1 MIKFILSVCTLCI
14 LLTNSYSQ
22 SPTPFA
28 CLGSDGF
35 GYYSSSAT
43 SSLSGAILTYSSS
56 RISKIT
62 TSTGNRVTLCDAT
75 TIGIALNGLAFN
87 PHDNFLYAASRY
99 DATQFSGK
107 LYRIGENCQ
116 KLEIP
121 VTGAIVKFNTN
132 NINTIDA
139 EGGNISSATFDLD
152 NHYYVNT
159 SFTNTSSTGFRNK
172 LQTIKIVSNTALV
185 QSTVTLT
192 CPSCITNKLRVTDII
207 FDEGSGL
214 LLGSNKETD
223 KLYSINTSTGVLLE
237 IGTTGITSSIV
248 GIYKNRD
255 GNVRAIAQNG
265 NIYSVNASTGAF
277 SFLSTTNTLNSGN
290 ADAASGCYAPPN
302 ISGNLYID
310 ANGLIDYTV
319 NGIDT
324 NMAGTTIMYANL
336 ILDGLVLKT
345 DVLSSDGY
353 YQFLGLFSG
362 NYEVQISSNQGMV
375 GQAAPTQDLPTTYE
389 WTGDNTGVTAGDDG
403 TPDGK
408 QSVTISMGL
417 DMVEVNFGINGIP
430 ITNGL
435 TTPSQE
441 NPNGTVQVNVPPLT
455 FSDPED
461 VGINNITI
469 QSIPNPTT
477 QGTLY
482 YNSIDVTLGQ
492 YISNYDASLLTVDP
506 IDGNVTVSFMFFS
519 TDQAG
524 AMSNTSTVNIPF
536 IFTTLP
542 VEWVYFRG
550 HNTGSENILEWST
563 ASEINSDHFTI
574 ERQNAFGYFEAI
586 DKVSSEGNS
595 SHVKDYSFIDNN
607 ILPVTY
613 YRLVQVDIDG
623 KTDTSPIIAI
633 NSRAQKFINLYPA
646 LASDYINVDIEI
658 QDDNKT
664 QYQILNITGQ
674 VMQQG
679 LLESKTNQIEIS
691 LLEHGIYFFKILI
704 TGDVHKTLRF
714 VKS

>member
-22 SPTPFA
+22 SPTPFT
-28 CLGSDGF
+28 CFGSDGF

-56 RISKIT
+56 RISKINS
-62 TSTGNRVTLCDAT
+62 STGNRVALCDAT
-75 TIGIALNGLAFN
+75 TIGTALNGLAFN
-87 PHDNFLYAASRY
+87 PHDNYLYAVSRY

-132 NINTIDA
+132 NINIIDE

-159 SFTNTSSTGFRNK
+159 SFTNMSSTGFRNK
-172 LQTIKIVSNTALV
+172 LQTIKIVNNTALV

-192 CPSCITNKLRVTDII
+192 CPSCNTNRLRVTDII
-207 FDEGSGL
+207 FDESSGL

-237 IGTTGITSSIV
+237 IGTTNITSSIV

-265 NIYSVNASTGAF
+265 SIYSVDVSTGAF
-277 SFLSTTNTLNSGN
+277 SFLSTSTTLNSGN
-290 ADAASGCYAPPN
+290 ADAESGCYAPPN
-302 ISGNLYID
+302 ISGNLYLD

-319 NGIDT
+319 NGIGT
-324 NMAGTTIMYANL
+324 NMAGTTMMYANL
-336 ILDGLVLKT
+336 ILDGVVIKT

-362 NYEVQISSNQGMV
+362 NYEVQISPIQGIV
-375 GQAAPTQDLPTTYE
+375 GQAAPAQDLPTRYE
-389 WTGDNTGVTAGDDG
+389 WTGDNTGVSAGDDG
-403 TPDGK
+403 TPNGK
-408 QSVTISMGL
+408 QSVTISMGF

-435 TTPSQE
+435 TTTSQE
-441 NPNGTVQVNVPPLT
+441 NPNGTVQVTLPTLT

-469 QSIPNPTT
+469 QSIPNPPT

-482 YNSIDVTLGQ
+482 YNGIAVTLGQ
-492 YISNYDASLLTVDP
+492 FISNYDASLLTVDP
-506 IDGNVTVSFMFFS
+506 IDGNVTVSFMFFT

-536 IFTTLP
+536 TFTTLP

-550 HNTGSENILEWST
+550 YNTGSENILEWST
-563 ASEINSDHFTI
+563 VSEINSDHFTI

-607 ILPVTY
+607 ILSVTY

-623 KTDTSPIIAI
+623 KTDISPTIAI

-658 QDDNKT
+658 QHDNKT
-664 QYQILNITGQ
+664 QYQILNINGQ

-679 LLESKTNQIEIS
+679 LLESKTNHS
-691 LLEHGIYFFKILI
+691 LFL
-704 TGDVHKTLRF
+704 
-714 VKS
+714 